1 MLVLVSVACA
11 LLLTDFL
18 RVPDVDWKVGE
29 VAGLDVRAPFPF
41 RYVDQD
47 TTQARQRAA
56 SEAIPPVFEH
66 DTAASAQLQIRV
78 SNAFEAARQRH
89 ASTMAAATA
98 SGQDDLSPESLQ
110 GLSSAFIKQVGLEL
124 DAAQVIPIAA
134 KGFPKESEALINELI
149 ADAMSGLVVGSRSVL
164 PAKAPVSV
172 IRKPAREE
180 ALLDSFDGVIT
191 AEDAA
196 QGLHIYALQHFGD
209 ADPVQLRAAKAV
221 AEAAIHGNLSSA
233 PDLTQR
239 RQKAASE
246 AVPEVVVS
254 VERGTALVRQG
265 DIVTAHQLQQLQVMQ
280 SAHADSGPL
289 LVTGSLAV
297 FCLLLLASVYWFA
310 GNYIKKF
317 SLSHRETEAAGLLL
331 VFTLVLARLVLSLSD
346 TLAAAGEVPVQVLWF
361 GVPLAGAAL
370 LVRILINSETALVFA
385 VVASALTG
393 LLMEQSVLYAAFF
406 VVSSVTAAGAVGM
419 SRERKA
425 ILRAGLITG
434 LVNAALVLVIH
445 LIQSNVGE
453 GSLQQISP
461 VWAVGAAVVG
471 GILSGFL
478 VLGLVPLFELMGFD
492 TDLKLLEL
500 ANLDHPL
507 LRNLMLRAPGSY
519 HHSVMVGT
527 LAEAAAEAIGA
538 NALQARVA
546 SYFHDIGKAVRPQY
560 FIENQRDGINR
571 HERLTAHQSA
581 RVIIDHVRDGGLIA
595 KKHKLPKVIVDNI
608 YMHHGTGTVHYFLRQ
623 AQADNPQVNPEDFRY
638 PGPKPNTR
646 EAGVIMLADKI
657 EAACRSIKEPTP
669 ERVATMIQRIINS
682 VMAEGQF
689 DECPLTVKEL
699 RTIAEV
705 FQKTVLAIHHHRIEY
720 PDAAIAPGEKLPEA
734 PKGAGDPVITLELN
748 TGDLD
753 LPAEDKELPAE
764 DRDRSTEQQ
773 LPEEVAAVVDY
784 ESPEYLP
791 GLGHERVGTER

>member
-1 MLVLVSVACA
+1 MSVACA

-18 RVPDVDWKVGE
+18 RVPEVDWKAGE
-29 VAGLDVRAPFPF
+29 VASRDIQAPFPF

-47 TTQARQRAA
+47 TTTARQEAA
-56 SEAIPPVFEH
+56 SQAIPPVFEH
-66 DTAASAQLQIRV
+66 DTAASSQLQARI
-78 SNAFEAARQRH
+78 STAFDAARQRH
-89 ASTMAAATA
+89 ASTVAAATA
-98 SGQDDLSPESLQ
+98 SGQEDLSPESLDA
-110 GLSSAFIKQVGLEL
+110 LAVAFIKQVGLEL
-124 DAAQVIPIAA
+124 EPSEVAPIAA
-134 KGFPKESEALINELI
+134 QGFPKQSEALINELV
-149 ADAMSGLVVGSRSVL
+149 ADAMSGLIIGSRSVL
-164 PAKAPVSV
+164 PATPPVSV
-172 IRKPAREE
+172 IRKPAQDE
-180 ALLDSFDGVIT
+180 ARLDSFEKVLT

-209 ADPVQLRAAKAV
+209 ADPVELRAAKAV

-239 RQKAASE
+239 RKSAAAS

-280 SAHADSGPL
+280 STHAGTSPL

-310 GNYIKKF
+310 GTYIKKF

-331 VFTLVLARLVLSLSD
+331 AFILVLARLMISLSD
-346 TLAAAGEVPVQVLWF
+346 TLASAGEVPPQVLWF
-361 GVPLAGAAL
+361 AVPVAGAAL

-385 VVASALTG
+385 VVASVLAG

-406 VVSSVTAAGAVGM
+406 VISSVTAAGAVGM
-419 SRERKA
+419 NRERKA

-434 LVNAALVLVIH
+434 MVNAALVLVIH

-560 FIENQRDGINR
+560 FIENQRDGVNR

-623 AQADNPQVNPEDFRY
+623 AQAENPGVDPRDFQY
-638 PGPKPNTR
+638 PGPKPSTR

-669 ERVATMIQRIINS
+669 ERVASMIQRIINS

-689 DECPLTVKEL
+689 DDCPLTVKEL
-699 RTIAEV
+699 RIMAEV

-720 PDAAIAPGEKLPEA
+720 PDAVVTPGVKLPDA
-734 PKGAGDPVITLELN
+734 PSNGAEPVITLELN

-753 LPAEDKELPAE
+753 LPAED
-764 DRDRSTEQQ
+764 RDRSHESA
-773 LPEEVAAVVDY
+773 LPEEVVAVVDY

-791 GLGHERVGTER
+791 GLGGER